1 MDDSDLLVDSADSI
15 SQDELVVSLIEK
27 ERFSKNL
34 NRKEY
39 FVHWV
44 DGTRSWEP
52 LENLRDADGTENIQL
67 LRYSIRKDIED
78 EINQD
83 KPLSTKPH
91 LYDLLINTYL
101 QLCTKSD

>member
-1 MDDSDLLVDSADSI
+1 MDDDSNLLDDSTDSK
-15 SQDELVVSLIEK
+15 SQDELVVSFIEK

-39 FVHWV
+39 FVHWA

-78 EINQD
+78 EINQE
-83 KPLSTKPH
+83 KPPTKH
-91 LYDLLINTYL
+91 NLYDPH
-101 QLCTKSD
+101 QC